1 MVNIQPVLLDILQN
15 LLEEDLKSFQWY
27 LSNGVE
33 GFTHIPRAQLE
44 KADRHDT
51 VDKMVQSYGHNGAVE
66 ITQAILKNINQNQL
80 AEELRTSLREGSFYG
95 KSDTLEL
102 NRHRFS
108 SNFVCLLV
116 AM

>member
-80 AEELRTSLREGSFYG
+80 AEELRTSLREEVTD
-95 KSDTLEL
+95 KSPAASTAAQ
-102 NRHRFS
+102 NRDSEWTTEGR
-108 SNFVCLLV
+108 LG
-116 AM
+116 